1 MTPTKSTTRLR
12 TYKSVF
18 EDDTYY
24 EQWVEMW
31 KYLAEE
37 LKDFKGVAGYGLINQ
52 PRARVKVKV
61 ESGYSGNA

>member
-1 MTPTKSTTRLR
+1 
-12 TYKSVF
+12 VF

-37 LKDFKGVAGYGLINQ
+37 LKDFKGVAGYGLINSQ
-52 PRARVKVKV
+52 EPRVKVKV
-61 ESGYSGNA
+61 ESGYSGTPEQCMQRNT